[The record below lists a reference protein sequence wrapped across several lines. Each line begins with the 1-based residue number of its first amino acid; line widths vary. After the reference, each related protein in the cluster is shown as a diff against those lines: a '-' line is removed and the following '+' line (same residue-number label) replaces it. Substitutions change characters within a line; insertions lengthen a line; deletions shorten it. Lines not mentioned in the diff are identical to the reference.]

1 MSDLNLDDSNPMAA
15 LLANAPK
22 EPTILD
28 KIYQEKQLGQNNQSK
43 EEEKEK
49 GGKGISKQP
58 SLTSVQGT
66 VVVKGDGD
74 GSKKNPVQ
82 EADPVVVFDGHSDN
96 ESDNEPIG
104 LGVRQPSFVSLHGQI
119 IPKGADSLADLH
131 PVIEEVP
138 LETPEEVP
146 EDDEDE
152 DEDDPQVKIVKRLQ
166 AKNANRWAEIGY
178 EPPQDLIP
186 LVRAKSQAQMQG
198 QGLTRNGYLSTSL
211 TKFYMNTDD
220 NKGGKNNN
228 KALPTLNETI
238 TEAADETKNA
248 TPTKNASQQG
258 SNLYGIPGLSSQQ
271 DVKASVPTPTRR
283 KRSGSF
289 GMKLGEASAS
299 MERMHLIIPE
309 EEEKKQEMAIPEE
322 VPEEKEEENQ
332 EQEHEEEPQQE
343 EEEEEAQVKQKPKP
357 KRKQIR
363 VAKSRQTKQKVIR
376 KIVQRYVDPQ
386 DEDEEEEENIEDD
399 EDDYSVEPLYGHL
412 GEIVTEGPDSPVY
425 QTLLS
430 GENPPSIAIPVV
442 KVALRKYLRICNENE
457 WEQEA
462 SFISNLIEELPQTMP
477 RKSLQEPRRQRN
489 SLAAGATI
497 ERRPRTQ
504 SVKATRKHI
513 DYSDNA
519 SVSSTS
525 SNYNNRL
532 QRALAKLD
540 AEYEQEAQT
549 LDEYWHSDA
558 VAATYSRTSTEVHEL
573 RSRIKSLKR
582 QGKNAEAGRLQRKLT
597 NLETRERYDN

>member
-15 LLANAPK
+15 LLASAPK

-28 KIYQEKQLGQNNQSK
+28 KIYQEKQLGQANQPK
-43 EEEKEK
+43 EEEKDLNI
-49 GGKGISKQP
+49 GLSVRQP
-58 SLTSVQGT
+58 SYTSLQGT
-66 VVVKGDGD
+66 VVVKGGD
-74 GSKKNPVQ
+74 ADSAKKNQ
-82 EADPVVVFDGHSDN
+82 IQDDDPVVVFDGHSDN

-138 LETPEEVP
+138 IEAPEEVP
-146 EDDEDE
+146 EDDE

-220 NKGGKNNN
+220 NKGGKGGS
-228 KALPTLNETI
+228 KALPTLTETI
-238 TEAADETKNA
+238 SEADETKNA
-248 TPTKNASQQG
+248 SPTKKEAPQSNNA
-258 SNLYGIPGLSSQQ
+258 NLYGIPGLNSQDLNQ
-271 DVKASVPTPTRR
+271 KAVPTPTRR

-309 EEEKKQEMAIPEE
+309 EEDKKLNHLANTIPED
-322 VPEEKEEENQ
+322 VPEEKDEDNK
-332 EQEHEEEPQQE
+332 EQDQDDEKDQQE
-343 EEEEEAQVKQKPKP
+343 EEEEEPVQQKPKP
-357 KRKQIR
+357 KRRQR
-363 VAKSRQTKQKVIR
+363 RQVRAKRNVIR
-376 KIVQRYVDPQ
+376 KKVQEIVPQ
-386 DEDEEEEENIEDD
+386 DEDEEEEEIGEQIEDD
-399 EDDYSVEPLYGHL
+399 DEDYSVEPLYGHL

-477 RKSLQEPRRQRN
+477 RKSLQEPRRQRV
-489 SLAAGATI
+489 SLGAGATLQ
-497 ERRPRTQ
+497 RRPRTQ
-504 SVKATRKHI
+504 SVKATRSNYTRHH

-525 SNYNNRL
+525 SNCNSRM

-558 VAATYSRTSTEVHEL
+558 VAATYARTST
-573 RSRIKSLKR
+573 
-582 QGKNAEAGRLQRKLT
+582 
-597 NLETRERYDN
+597 